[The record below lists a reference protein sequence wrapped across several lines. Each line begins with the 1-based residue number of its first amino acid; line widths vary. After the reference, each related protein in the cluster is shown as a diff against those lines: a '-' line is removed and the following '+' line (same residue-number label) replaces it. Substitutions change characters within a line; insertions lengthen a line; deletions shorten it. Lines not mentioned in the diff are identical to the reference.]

1 MEFILSDANVF
12 AYLVSRELCTQ
23 EEAISGVEQKSAKN
37 FNLLVTLSAGRKL
50 LVKQEPFTGQQE
62 GANEFLREWRIHE
75 FIQRFLELGYI
86 SAWLPEVIHFD
97 ADRSIIVV
105 NYLTNY
111 RDLAEFYAQENRFSP
126 DIAGAIGSVLA
137 AIHRATLNC
146 QEYQDFFVQ
155 DTVSETDQE
164 LQLTEGLDRI
174 GPEIFGQVPDDGL
187 KFFALYQRY
196 DSLGKAIAELGH
208 AYQPC
213 CLTHNDLKLNNILLP
228 LDWEKENHLQIRLI
242 DWERSDW
249 GDPAFDLGALIASY
263 LLVWLTSLV
272 VSKSIGIEEA
282 LRLAMTPLEDLQ
294 PSLVTL
300 MRNYCDRFPE
310 IFELRPD
317 FLQRVM
323 QFTGL
328 NLIKAIQSML
338 QYQKSFG
345 NTGICL
351 LQVAK
356 TLLCRPEASIRTI
369 FGIEESEL
377 TRLIR
382 SANH

>member
-1 MEFILSDANVF
+1 MEFILSNANVF
-12 AYLVSRELCTQ
+12 AYLVSRDLCTQ
-23 EEAISGVEQKSAKN
+23 EEANSKVEQKSAKN
-37 FNLLVTLSAGRKL
+37 FNLLVSLSAGRKL

-62 GANEFLREWRIHE
+62 VANEFLREWRIHE
-75 FIQRFLELGYI
+75 FIQRFPELGYI

-97 ADRSIIVV
+97 AENSIIVI

-111 RDLAEFYAQENRFSP
+111 RDLAEFYAQENNFAPAIS
-126 DIAGAIGSVLA
+126 GAIGSALA
-137 AIHRATLNC
+137 TIHRATLNC
-146 QEYQDFFVQ
+146 QKYQEFFVQ
-155 DTVSETDQE
+155 NTAIETDQE
-164 LQLTEGLDRI
+164 LQLTEGLNRI

-196 DSLGKAIAELGH
+196 DSLGQAIAQLGH

-228 LDWEKENHLQIRLI
+228 LDWENHLQIRLI

-249 GDPAFDLGALIASY
+249 GDPAFDLGSLIASY

-294 PSLVTL
+294 PSLVAL
-300 MRNYCDRFPE
+300 MRSYCDRFPE
-310 IFELRPD
+310 IFELHPD
-317 FLQRVM
+317 FLPRVM

-356 TLLCRPEASIRTI
+356 TLLCRPEASIRII
-369 FGIEESEL
+369 FGREESEL
-377 TRLIR
+377 TRLVR
-382 SANH
+382 SA

>member
-1 MEFILSDANVF
+1 MEFILSNANVF
-12 AYLVSRELCTQ
+12 AYLVSRDLCTQ
-23 EEAISGVEQKSAKN
+23 EEANSKVERKSAKN
-37 FNLLVTLSAGRKL
+37 FNLLVSLSAGRKL

-62 GANEFLREWRIHE
+62 VANEFLREWRIHE
-75 FIQRFLELGYI
+75 FIQRFSELGYI

-97 ADRSIIVV
+97 AENSLIVI

-111 RDLAEFYAQENRFSP
+111 RDLAEFYAQENNFAP
-126 DIAGAIGSVLA
+126 DIAGAIGSALA
-137 AIHRATLNC
+137 TIHGATLNC
-146 QEYQDFFVQ
+146 QEYQEFFVQ
-155 DTVSETDQE
+155 DTASETERE
-164 LQLTEGLDRI
+164 LQLTEGLDKI

-196 DSLGKAIAELGH
+196 DSLGQAIAQLSH
-208 AYQPC
+208 AYKPC

-228 LDWEKENHLQIRLI
+228 LDWENHLQIRLI

-249 GDPAFDLGALIASY
+249 GDPAFDLGSLIASY

-294 PSLVTL
+294 PSLVAL
-300 MRNYCDRFPE
+300 MRSYCERFPE

-317 FLQRVM
+317 FLPRVM

-356 TLLCRPEASIRTI
+356 SLLCRPEASIRTI
-369 FGIEESEL
+369 FGIEELEL
-377 TRLIR
+377 TRLVR
-382 SANH
+382 SA

>member
-1 MEFILSDANVF
+1 MEFVLSDINVF
-12 AYLVSRELCTQ
+12 DHLISRGLCTQ
-23 EEAISGVEQKSAKN
+23 EEVTSKVEQKTAKN
-37 FNLLVTLSAGRKL
+37 FNLLVSLSAGRKL
-50 LVKQEPFTGQQE
+50 LVKQEPYTGQQE
-62 GANEFLREWRIHE
+62 AASEFLREWRIHE
-75 FIQRFLELGYI
+75 FIQRFPELEYI

-111 RDLAEFYAQENRFSP
+111 RDLAEFYAQENNFSP
-126 DIAGAIGSVLA
+126 EIAGAIGSALA

-146 QEYQDFFVQ
+146 QEHQEFFVQ
-155 DTVSETDQE
+155 GTAIETDQE
-164 LQLTEGLDRI
+164 VQLTEGLDRI
-174 GPEIFGQVPDDGL
+174 SPEIFSQVPDDGL

-196 DSLGKAIAELGH
+196 DSLGKAIAELGS

-228 LDWEKENHLQIRLI
+228 LDWENQLQIRLI
-242 DWERSDW
+242 DWERSGW
-249 GDPAFDLGALIASY
+249 GDPAFDLGALMASY
-263 LLVWLTSLV
+263 LVLWLTSLV

-282 LRLAMTPLEDLQ
+282 LRLAMTPLEVLQ
-294 PSLVTL
+294 PSLVAL
-300 MRNYCDRFPE
+300 MRSYCDRFPE
-310 IFELRPD
+310 IFELRPE
-317 FLQRVM
+317 FLQRMM
-323 QFTGL
+323 QFSGL

-369 FGIEESEL
+369 FGMEESEL
-377 TRLIR
+377 TCLVR
-382 SANH
+382 ST